1 MLSVTLIGVFPM
13 LNFLASNKFIVVM
26 VAIALFG
33 LYLLDS
39 ADADLPMSYQI
50 EKVQQAQKLN
60 P

>member
-1 MLSVTLIGVFPM
+1 MLS
-13 LNFLASNKFIVVM
+13 FLASNKFIAVM
-26 VAIALFG
+26 VAVALFG

-50 EKVQQAQKLN
+50 QKAQQAQKLN